1 MNKIELNV
9 DKSQKL
15 SDILYNYGLK
25 PSQVNKLFK
34 QKDVR
39 VDNVRQSADCFVL
52 SGQKITFFINEEVSK
67 KFEIFYEDENIY
79 IINKFEGIEVTGEQG
94 IEGQLKNAIAV
105 HRLDRNTKG
114 LLIMAKNKESEE
126 ILLKA
131 FKDRSITK
139 KYICE
144 VVGNTN
150 FKNQVYSAYL
160 FKDAKKSIAYVHD
173 TPKPHSV
180 EIKTIFKTLHN
191 GTATSIVEC
200 QLITGKTHQI
210 RAHLAFL
217 GHAILGDGKYGKN
230 EDYKKYN
237 EKTQKLHCYY
247 LKLNGLYNNLSYLNN
262 KEFKLYPSWLNK
274 EKVINS
280 N

>member
-39 VDNVRQSADCFVL
+39 VDNVKQSVDSYVM
-52 SGQKITFFINEEVSK
+52 SGQKVTFFINEEISK
-67 KFEIFYEDENIY
+67 RFEIFYEDENIY

-94 IEGQLKNAIAV
+94 IECQLKNAIAV

-114 LLIMAKNKESEE
+114 LLVMAKNKESAE

-131 FKDRSITK
+131 FKDRLITK
-139 KYICE
+139 KYLCE
-144 VVGNTN
+144 VVGKTN
-150 FKNQVYSAYL
+150 FDKKVYKAYL
-160 FKDAKKSIAYVHD
+160 FKDAKKSISYIYD
-173 TPKPHSV
+173 FQKPHSV
-180 EIKTIFKTLHN
+180 EIKTFFKTLHN
-191 GTATSIVEC
+191 GTSTSIVEC
-200 QLITGKTHQI
+200 ELVTGKTHQI

-230 EDYKKYN
+230 EDYKKFN
-237 EKTQKLHCYY
+237 ERTQKLHCYY
-247 LKLNGLYNNLSYLNN
+247 LKFNKMFGVLSYLKD
-262 KEFKLYPSWLNK
+262 KEFVLYPNWFNK
-274 EKVINS
+274 DKIKE
-280 N
+280 